1 MENKLHTP
9 EGVRDIYNVECKKKL
24 ALQEKLLN
32 TLYLFGYQDIQT
44 PTFEY
49 LDVFRKE
56 IGVDP
61 IKDLYKFFD
70 HEGEILAMRPDITP
84 SVARAVATLFDDE
97 DLPARLCYVG
107 NTFINHSSYQGRL
120 KESTQLGAELI
131 GDDSVEADAEMIAM
145 VVAGLKRTGLTDFQV
160 NIGHVDFIDSLLVA
174 TKLEDDT
181 VDEIRHLLANR
192 NYFAVEDILIQ
203 NKVKKDMVSVFKA
216 LPELNGGQD
225 ILTRA
230 AEIATTKRSK
240 KAIVRLLKLYSLL
253 AEYRVEKYVNFDLS
267 ISGKYGYYSGVVFRA
282 YTPGTGEAIVRGGRY
297 DHLLSIFGK
306 DCPSVGFAIIVDY
319 LLSALLRHGIDVK
332 TRETNVIVYTKDTLK
347 KALPMAM
354 DLRAKGKYIELIRQD
369 SKTEEELVEYGIR
382 KDANNLFL
390 YFKPD
395 RARIIDLVTGVERE
409 IAYGTEDK
417 EDTEDAEE

>member
-70 HEGEILAMRPDITP
+70 NEGNILAMRPDITP

-107 NTFINHSSYQGRL
+107 NTFINYSSYQGRL
-120 KESTQLGAELI
+120 KEGTQLGAELI
-131 GDDSVEADAEMIAM
+131 GDGSVEADAEMIAM
-145 VVAGLKRTGLTDFQV
+145 VVAGLKRTGLKDFQV
-160 NIGHVDFIDSLLVA
+160 SIGHVDFINSLLGVA
-174 TKLEDDT
+174 ELEEPI
-181 VDEIRHLLANR
+181 VDEIRELLSNR
-192 NYFAVEDILIQ
+192 NYFAVEELLVQ
-203 NKVKKDMVSVFKA
+203 HKVKERIVSVFRA
-216 LPELNGGQD
+216 LPELGGGQE

-230 AEIATTKRSK
+230 AELAATKKSK
-240 KAIVRLLKLYSLL
+240 QSIVRLLKLYSLL

-267 ISGKYGYYSGVVFRA
+267 MSGKYGYYSGVVFRA

-297 DHLLSIFGK
+297 DHLLSVYGK
-306 DCPSVGFAIIVDY
+306 KSPSVGFAIIVDS
-319 LLSALLRHGIDVK
+319 LLYALLRHNIEIH
-332 TRETNVIVYTKDTLK
+332 TRETNIIVYTKDTLK

-354 DLRAKGKYIELIRQD
+354 DLRAKGKYIELIGQG

-382 KDANNLFL
+382 KDANNLFF

-395 RARIIDLVTGVERE
+395 RARMIDLITGVERE
-409 IAYGTEDK
+409 IAYGSEEK
-417 EDTEDAEE
+417 EGEEG